1 MLKGIPWPEDRGPWK
16 VKGPSLALGSVLTGS
31 LALESR
37 HLSLDP
43 IPPTQSFVGMEA
55 KQVGEGTSQNPVRWS
70 PRFIPIAPLPGAG
83 PSGSAETVKQVQ
95 NLLEWGF
102 QDLCPI
108 VENGRREG
116 LIGDN
121 SERRSLTY
129 SQFLSQKPLLTSSYL
144 VSADTKHVV
153 EGEEPQATPG
163 I

>member
-1 MLKGIPWPEDRGPWK
+1 M
-16 VKGPSLALGSVLTGS
+16 
-31 LALESR
+31 
-37 HLSLDP
+37 
-43 IPPTQSFVGMEA
+43 
-55 KQVGEGTSQNPVRWS
+55 
-70 PRFIPIAPLPGAG
+70 
-83 PSGSAETVKQVQ
+83 KQVQ

-108 VENGRREG
+108 VENGCREG